1 MKKLREKCKNKKGFT
16 MVELIVVIVIIL
28 VLAAV
33 LVPSLLKYINRANE
47 ANVKSDAATA
57 LVQLQAD
64 AADWYSDSTKT
75 GAFAPTEVAG
85 VTVQAIGSTGY
96 TSTPD
101 NGKCAFIISSD
112 KDIESFSYGNA
123 KYTIEWTKADGWK
136 AAVLRSNAS

>member
-1 MKKLREKCKNKKGFT
+1 MKKFLNKSKNKKGFT

-33 LVPSLLKYINRANE
+33 LVPSLLKYISKANE

-75 GAFAPTEVAG
+75 GAFAPSTVAG
-85 VTVQAIGSTGY
+85 VTVQTSDSSAY

-101 NGKCAFIISSD
+101 SGKCAFIITD
-112 KDIESFSYGNA
+112 NGDVTKFSYGNT
-123 KYTIEWTKADGWK
+123 KYTIEWIKDSGWQTPVARK
-136 AAVLRSNAS
+136 NK